1 MTYTILSIFN
11 LFGAMMHVIMLLK
24 ASSVKQ
30 KIFVVS
36 FKQAI
41 VFVIEKICLTK
52 IAHVNGVY
60 YGISRVFTFS
70 YL

>member
-1 MTYTILSIFN
+1 MTYTILSTFN
-11 LFGAMMHVIMLLK
+11 LFGAMVHVVMLLK
-24 ASSVKQ
+24 AISIKQ

-41 VFVIEKICLTK
+41 VFVIEKICQK